1 MAKKAETDFPA
12 NDENPKAPRTEA
24 PPPEPIEGRGF
35 TVRVCCKPGVYT
47 NLDAP
52 NLDAAIAL
60 AEEISAKP
68 FVYPIPGSNKT
79 IVYPVHMI
87 DRVEISPK

>member
-1 MAKKAETDFPA
+1 MAKKEAATNFPA
-12 NDENPKAPRTEA
+12 NDENPKAAIQEGP
-24 PPPEPIEGRGF
+24 PIEGRGF

-79 IVYPVHMI
+79 IIYPVHMI

>member
-1 MAKKAETDFPA
+1 MAKKGETTTIEEDVQEEIPRKQPA
-12 NDENPKAPRTEA
+12 PLPLVQ
-24 PPPEPIEGRGF
+24 GRGF
-35 TVRVCCKPGVYT
+35 TLRVCCKPGVYT

-68 FVYPIPGSNKT
+68 FVYPVPGTNKT
-79 IVYPVHMI
+79 IIYPVHMI